1 MRKLIRPFVL
11 FCAIAGVVGSA
22 AVTDAPARQKDDKK
36 DPKKDEKKD
45 TKAGAAEVGT
55 IEVYMA
61 KDGWRIRVKNA
72 EGKSVAIGTVGYD
85 KQEDAL
91 KTVDFLKTTF
101 AKGKVSVEKEE
112 KKK

>member
-1 MRKLIRPFVL
+1 MRKLIRSFVL
-11 FCAIAGVVGSA
+11 FCAIAGIVASA
-22 AVTDAPARQKDDKK
+22 ALSDAPARQKDDKK
-36 DPKKDEKKD
+36 DPKKDDKKD
-45 TKAGAAEVGT
+45 TKGAADVGA

-91 KTVDFLKTTF
+91 KTVDFLKNTF
-101 AKGKVSVEKEE
+101 AKGKVSVEKAE
-112 KKK
+112 KK